1 MIKDGYSLLLPSGF
15 TDYFDITQV
24 EEKASA
30 ITIYLSEKLD
40 LLSQEKNSNLESK
53 GYLPEVII
61 QDFPLRGKA
70 LFLKIKRRRWVNK
83 ETGEYVSRPIR
94 IEASGTR
101 LTAEFAAFLKG
112 LHR

>member
-24 EEKASA
+24 DETATGIS
-30 ITIYLSEKLD
+30 IYLSEKLK
-40 LLSQEKNSNLESK
+40 LSNEEKDKNLESK
-53 GYLPEVII
+53 GFLPEVII
-61 QDFPLRGKA
+61 QDFPLRGKS
-70 LFLKIKRRRWVNK
+70 LYLKIKRRRWVNK
-83 ETGEYVSRPIR
+83 DTGEYVTRPIR

-112 LHR
+112 LRR

>member
-24 EEKASA
+24 DETSTG
-30 ITIYLSEKLD
+30 ISIYLSEKLE
-40 LLSQEKNSNLESK
+40 LSNEEKDKNLESK
-53 GYLPEVII
+53 GFLPEVVI
-61 QDFPLRGKA
+61 QDFPLRGKS

-83 ETGEYVSRPIR
+83 ETGEYVVRPIH

-112 LHR
+112 LRR